1 MLILDRSDVKENVGK
16 IIESTRNELG
26 HSQSKM
32 GKLLGLS
39 QSTYFRLINGEVD
52 NTILYAIYKFCK
64 LNNMTLGE
72 VVGDPSPNTDLNR
85 MFKSLPEFRQ
95 RTIRTI
101 IALDS
106 QLNIHEAYDED
117 YVDCYVLTNDN
128 RDGMLYDAASYEPVN
143 VAGYRNICPY
153 SIDCAIRITSNHLHP
168 TIHADDI
175 LLIHQGPPRNGDTGV
190 FINKNSKKIFFRR
203 FIQGDICRLEPI
215 APYGETILVDSHNHK
230 DMNQWIKFG
239 FVMTRLR

>member
-26 HSQSKM
+26 YSQSKM

-106 QLNIHEAYDED
+106 QLKIQEVYDND

-128 RDGMLYDAASYEPVN
+128 CDGMLYDAASYEPIN

-168 TIHADDI
+168 VIHADDI

-190 FINKNSKKIFFRR
+190 FINRNNKKIYFRR

-215 APYGETILVDSHNHK
+215 APYGKTILVDSHNNK
-230 DMNQWIKFG
+230 DMGQWIKFG
-239 FVMTRLR
+239 FIMTRLR